1 MTRWDEMGTGTHTE
15 LTEDARDR
23 AALYALG
30 GMRPADVARFE
41 KHLEACAPCRREV
54 SELRPVVEEL
64 ALAAP
69 EADPPSGLKERVLAR
84 ARKPFNLQLAAGRG
98 WHASGVPGIDLC
110 QLWLDQ
116 RNERHTLLIR
126 MQAGAVLPAHRHS
139 EPEECYVVQ
148 GDLRDG
154 DLRLGAG
161 DYIRFE
167 GDTSHSISSQEGCL
181 LFVTASLHDRPVEP
195 SPSARV

>member
-1 MTRWDEMGTGTHTE
+1 MTRGDEMRTGTHAE

-30 GMRPADVARFE
+30 GMWPADVARFE

-54 SELRPVVEEL
+54 VELRPVAEGL
-64 ALAAP
+64 ARTAP
-69 EADPPSGLKERVLAR
+69 EAEPSAALKERVLAR
-84 ARKPFNLQLAAGRG
+84 VREPFTLLLAGERG
-98 WHASGVPGIDLC
+98 WHASGVPGVDLC

-116 RNERHTLLIR
+116 HSERHTLLIR
-126 MQAGAVLPAHRHS
+126 MQAGAALPMHRHA
-139 EPEECYVVQ
+139 EPEECYVVE